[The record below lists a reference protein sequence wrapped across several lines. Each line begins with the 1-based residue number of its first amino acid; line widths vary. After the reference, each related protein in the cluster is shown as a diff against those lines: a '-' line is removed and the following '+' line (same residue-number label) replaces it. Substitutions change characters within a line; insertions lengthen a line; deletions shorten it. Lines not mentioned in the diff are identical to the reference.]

1 MFQFTASNIESVKN
15 ALHKGIVTV
24 TFIKK
29 DGTQRVMSCT
39 TALDRIPTDCRPSGN
54 SSRPQNPETQKVFD
68 TEKGAWRS
76 FRWDS
81 VTNVEF

>member
-1 MFQFTASNIESVKN
+1 MFQFTADSIANVKT
-15 ALHKGIVTV
+15 ALRKGIVTV

-29 DGTQRVMSCT
+29 DGTERVMVCT
-39 TALDRIPTDCRPSGN
+39 TALDRIPTACHPSGN
-54 SSRPQNPETQKVFD
+54 SSRPQNPEAQKVFD

-81 VTNVEF
+81 VTNVQF